1 MKTAT
6 EIEGQIK
13 DLKEQLE
20 KARQRDREARVA
32 RLLSA
37 LDKSGL
43 SDEEA
48 LAMLQAAAQHKGG
61 ESV

>member
-1 MKTAT
+1 MKTAAQ
-6 EIEGQIK
+6 IEGQIK

-37 LDKSGL
+37 LDRSGL
-43 SDEEA
+43 SDDEA
-48 LAMLQAAAQHKGG
+48 LAMLQAAAHRKGG